1 MYFAATHAP
10 AKTPQPIVDRLH
22 AELKAVIELPEVK
35 ADYAKTGR
43 ISVDYLSVDELK
55 KFMASEIA
63 RLGKVVEQAGIA
75 RSE

>member
-1 MYFAATHAP
+1 MIVAP
-10 AKTPQPIVDRLH
+10 AKTPRAIINRLH

-43 ISVDYLSVDELK
+43 ISVDYLSVDDLR
-55 KFMASEIA
+55 KFMTTEIA